1 MTWITASFPYLA
13 PEIVEKFGAVTT
25 TRKEG
30 VSLAPFC
37 SFNLATHV
45 GDKLTHV
52 RANRAIL
59 RDELLHHNQQLRE
72 PYWLEQTHS
81 VKVLELPQ
89 QYFYE
94 CATDK
99 VPEADAS
106 FTRKPQTTCVVMT
119 ADCLPLLIV
128 NSDATEVAAIHAGW
142 KGLANGIIEQTIN
155 AMNSSNETL
164 HVWLGPAIGPN
175 TFEVGADVRQ
185 EFVQQSNTYSPC
197 FSPKQNQSSEAE
209 FSEIK
214 PTEEKKYLADIYAL
228 AKVQLNALGVR
239 YISGGEYCTYSQTD
253 LFFSY
258 RKEGQT
264 GRMASLIWINN

>member
-13 PEIVEKFGAVTT
+13 PEIIEKFGAITT

-59 RDELLHHNQQLRE
+59 REHLSSFHSLCE

-128 NSDATEVAAIHAGW
+128 NDDATEVAAVHAGW
-142 KGLANGIIEQTIN
+142 KGLANGIIEQTMN
-155 AMNSSNETL
+155 AMTSSNETL

-175 TFEVGADVRQ
+175 AFEVGEDVRQ
-185 EFVQQSNTYSPC
+185 QFVQQSNTYSPC
-197 FSPKQNQSSEAE
+197 FSAKQGQS
-209 FSEIK
+209 
-214 PTEEKKYLADIYAL
+214 TETKATENKLTKENKYLADIYAL
-228 AKVQLNALGVR
+228 AKVQLKALGVR
-239 YISGGEYCTYSQTD
+239 YISGGEYCTYSQSE

-264 GRMASLIWINN
+264 GRMASLIWIKN